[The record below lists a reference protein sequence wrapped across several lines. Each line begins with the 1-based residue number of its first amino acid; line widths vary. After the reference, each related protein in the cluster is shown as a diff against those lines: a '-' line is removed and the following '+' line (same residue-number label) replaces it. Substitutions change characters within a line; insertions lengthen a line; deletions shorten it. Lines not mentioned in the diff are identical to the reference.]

1 MMLLL
6 FVLYLVVEIAA
17 VVWVASMI
25 GVLWTVA
32 LLLGSLLLGFAL
44 LASQGRRVLRDLQLA
59 TRGEAS
65 PGGVVADG
73 AMVAA
78 AAVLLVVPGLVTG
91 ILGILL
97 LIPPTRWALRPLL
110 VLLGAR
116 RFGLAATAG
125 SAGYG
130 VYRHY
135 RGAGGDTMT
144 GETVI
149 DGTVVDSTVVHQP
162 AIDPYR
168 P

>member
-6 FVLYLVVEIAA
+6 FVLYLLVEVAA

-32 LLLGSLLLGFAL
+32 LLLGSLLVGFLL
-44 LASQGRRVLRDLQLA
+44 LASQGRRVLRDLRRA
-59 TRGEAS
+59 TRGDAS

-78 AAVLLVVPGLVTG
+78 AAVLLIVPGLVTG

-110 VLLGAR
+110 VLVGAR
-116 RFGLAATAG
+116 RFGLVATAG

-130 VYRHY
+130 VYRHH
-135 RGAGGDTMT
+135 RGAGATD
-144 GETVI
+144 ETVI
-149 DGTVVDSTVVHQP
+149 DGTVVDSTVLHRP
-162 AIDPYR
+162 SIDPYR